1 MIART
6 VARPAHLLCMMWLA
20 LLFLAASAGHA
31 SAALADRVAHA
42 YVNGID
48 VYSYKSGTQDEVVL
62 RGSLPA
68 GDRVDPSEN
77 PAIAALVAGMLDKG
91 TRRHD
96 KFALAEMLDTM
107 GASIRFD
114 TDPSALNIRVRCL
127 RESLPLV
134 IAVLAEELR
143 TPAFAP
149 EELVKFKTQYIG
161 VLRARLEDT
170 SARAQDAFRRAA
182 FPAGHVN
189 HVASIEERIG
199 ALDRA
204 SEHDLRR
211 FHATHYR
218 PDQLRL
224 VAVGDVDLST
234 LRPLLKKE
242 FGRWSVPAAKTA
254 VPRVTGRTASTSA
267 VEMSREQTIF
277 IPGKTSATLVWGQAT
292 GLRYSDPDAL
302 ALRVG
307 TAIFGSGF
315 TGRLMAGV
323 RDRDGLTY
331 GISARMRDDT
341 YADGYWLI
349 AATFAPQLLERG
361 VASTQRELMS
371 WLEHG
376 VTAAELESR
385 KTNLIG
391 EYQVSLAS
399 PMGMADTILTTR
411 ERGYSLEWLDAYPGT
426 VMALTVRNV
435 NDVIR
440 KYLDPQKMV
449 RVRAGTIPTER
460 D

>member
-1 MIART
+1 
-6 VARPAHLLCMMWLA
+6 
-20 LLFLAASAGHA
+20 
-31 SAALADRVAHA
+31 
-42 YVNGID
+42 
-48 VYSYKSGTQDEVVL
+48 
-62 RGSLPA
+62 
-68 GDRVDPSEN
+68 
-77 PAIAALVAGMLDKG
+77 
-91 TRRHD
+91 
-96 KFALAEMLDTM
+96 MLDTM
-107 GASIRFD
+107 GATIRFD
-114 TDPSALNIRVRCL
+114 TDPSVLNITVRCL

-149 EELVKFKTQYIG
+149 EELVKFKKQYSG

-170 SARAQDAFRRAA
+170 SARAEDAFRRAA
-182 FPAGHVN
+182 FPAGHIN
-189 HVASIEERIG
+189 HVASIEERIA

-204 SEHDLRR
+204 SDNDLRR
-211 FHATHYR
+211 FHAAHYR

-234 LRPLLKKE
+234 LVPLLERE
-242 FGRWSVPAAKTA
+242 FGRWNVPTAKTA
-254 VPRVTGRTASTSA
+254 ILGVTGRTASTSA

-277 IPGKTSATLVWGQAT
+277 IPGKTSVTLVWGQAT

-341 YADGYWLI
+341 YADGSWLI

-361 VASTQRELMS
+361 VASIRRELMS
-371 WLEHG
+371 WLEQG

-399 PMGMADTILTTR
+399 PMHMAETILTAR
-411 ERGYSLEWLDAYPGT
+411 ERGYSLEWLDAYPRAIS
-426 VMALTVRNV
+426 ALTVRNV
-435 NDVIR
+435 NDAIR
-440 KYLDPQKMV
+440 KYLDPQKMM
-449 RVRAGTIPTER
+449 RVKAGTVEGE
-460 D
+460 